1 MTPSAPP
8 ALSPLAALAEIFN
21 QGDYNAVWLPVSPES
36 PFEQLLLGIAVPE
49 GQREFPLQLFYL
61 NDLSAVVEAQ
71 AGLDFE
77 PDPAFILLF
86 NLPLLT
92 DVPPESL
99 PHLAQV
105 ANLFNQVTPIGAFG
119 VSLKDGFFLKHSL
132 IDSEARMSVQ
142 VIGSVVEYMTHIS
155 QKVLPLLE
163 GFLAEKPQL
172 DSFAA
177 TVNQVFG
184 ASR

>member
-1 MTPSAPP
+1 MTNAAPP
-8 ALSPLAALAEIFN
+8 ILSPLQELQGIFN
-21 QGDYNAVWLPVSPES
+21 QGDYNAVFVPVSEES

-49 GQREFPLQLFYL
+49 GETEFPIQLFYL

-92 DVPPESL
+92 DVSAEDVPN
-99 PHLAQV
+99 LAQV

-132 IDSEARMSVQ
+132 IDIEARMSVQ
-142 VIGSVVEYMTHIS
+142 VLGSIVEYMTHIS
-155 QKVLPLLE
+155 SKVLPLLE
-163 GFLAEKPQL
+163 RYMQEKPAL
-172 DSFAA
+172 PNFAQS
-177 TVNQVFG
+177 VQQQFG
-184 ASR
+184 AAA

>member
-1 MTPSAPP
+1 MTQSAPP
-8 ALSPLAALAEIFN
+8 AQSHLAALQSIFN
-21 QGDYNAVWLPVSPES
+21 HSDYHAVLVPISEES
-36 PFEQLLLGIAVPE
+36 PFEQLLIGIAVPE
-49 GQREFPLQLFYL
+49 GEHEFPIQLFYL

-71 AGLDFE
+71 AGLEFE

-92 DVPPESL
+92 EVPAEDL
-99 PHLAQV
+99 PNLAQI

-142 VIGSVVEYMTHIS
+142 VVGSIVEYMTHIS
-155 QKVLPLLE
+155 RKVVPLLNHYLQE
-163 GFLAEKPQL
+163 HPPLAHLAQE
-172 DSFAA
+172 
-177 TVNQVFG
+177 VNQTFG
-184 ASR
+184 AAI